1 MSKLCSDEN
10 QNQDQKLETIY
21 INPKILSSMNFP
33 QNTSQYMYQF
43 SAQPRKNWVNI

>member
-33 QNTSQYMYQF
+33 QNTSRLPAFTNFQHNLG
-43 SAQPRKNWVNI
+43 KIG